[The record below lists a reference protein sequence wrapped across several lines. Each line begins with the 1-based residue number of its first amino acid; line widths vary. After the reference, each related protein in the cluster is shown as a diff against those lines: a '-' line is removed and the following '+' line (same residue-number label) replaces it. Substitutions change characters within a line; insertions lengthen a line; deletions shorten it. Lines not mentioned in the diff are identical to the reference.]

1 MIFPIH
7 SPHLPVPARQAVT
20 ASSNMIDDRVI
31 SLWPL
36 LPLVLVLPWTGAAA
50 DIVTLCGGGA
60 HFLLPTNV
68 CHGILLPDSG
78 LLLTHLE
85 THREEEERE
94 NEREGEGGEREK

>member
-1 MIFPIH
+1 M
-7 SPHLPVPARQAVT
+7 
-20 ASSNMIDDRVI
+20 
-31 SLWPL
+31 
-36 LPLVLVLPWTGAAA
+36 
-50 DIVTLCGGGA
+50 VTLCGGGA

-68 CHGILLPDSG
+68 FHGILLPDSG